1 MTVIGVLFVPRVFIS
16 HHLLL
21 HALSSSFSDPV
32 TTCFYCGAFK
42 HELKISVNWIKEKR
56 QKKTKKGKIIKKRY
70 GKADFGSNIGEGNGG
85 KRSEKTHRYS
95 PNTVPSS
102 SPIFHTSGGLLALL
116 QLGLWRSADLFRV
129 EAKGRKRGEWVRG

>member
-1 MTVIGVLFVPRVFIS
+1 MTVIGVLFVPRVFII

-56 QKKTKKGKIIKKRY
+56 QKKTKKGKIIKKKDTEKLISGQILVRET
-70 GKADFGSNIGEGNGG
+70 AGNVR
-85 KRSEKTHRYS
+85 KKPTDTVQIQSQVARRSFTPAVDS
-95 PNTVPSS
+95 
-102 SPIFHTSGGLLALL
+102 
-116 QLGLWRSADLFRV
+116 
-129 EAKGRKRGEWVRG
+129 